1 MEFDIMKEMFLRMMQ
16 GSVLLPTPVVLVVW
30 GRVHAQKIPARLPSG
45 LLLLAV
51 GLYDGLVVEVVQR
64 CGICVPVGKA

>member
-1 MEFDIMKEMFLRMMQ
+1 MKELVLRMIQ
-16 GSVLLPTPVVLVVW
+16 GSVLLPTPVILVW

-51 GLYDGLVVEVVQR
+51 GLDDGLVVEVVVSEDSDAKYASQ
-64 CGICVPVGKA
+64 